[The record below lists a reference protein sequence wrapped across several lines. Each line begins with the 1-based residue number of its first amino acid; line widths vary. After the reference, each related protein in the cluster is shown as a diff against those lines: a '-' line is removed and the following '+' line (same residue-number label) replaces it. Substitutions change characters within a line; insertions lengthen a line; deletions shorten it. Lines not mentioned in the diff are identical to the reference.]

1 MLVSPNAMHLLLKH
15 HVVAQHPA
23 VYFCVVMTVL
33 EDSFRLGRQRGY
45 YLIQSPDS
53 LSLRCSWSRQQVAAV
68 TAPARIHCFSSTS
81 GLGLPSRVH
90 ATGSSVKAW
99 AQKVWSSP
107 AMEKGE
113 GTSGCCGRSVS
124 PAQNRWWNVPLVSLG
139 SAGHSIKHIVP
150 LDHLAQMTTA
160 RCRNSKGGTL
170 TANRWVHQDLKGGD
184 WQFRPAEFR
193 RLNFW
198 TKFRARLVQSGG
210 LVPIFIDMWCLLTPW
225 LVTILRG
232 CLAELKLW
240 DLSRIF
246 GLMRV
251 W

>member
-45 YLIQSPDS
+45 YLVQSPDF
-53 LSLRCSWSRQQVAAV
+53 LTLHCSWSRQQVAAV
-68 TAPARIHCFSSTS
+68 TAPARIHCFSSNS
-81 GLGLPSRVH
+81 GLGLASRVH

-150 LDHLAQMTTA
+150 LDHLAQMTTE

-170 TANRWVHQDLKGGD
+170 TANRWVHQDLKRGIDSSG
-184 WQFRPAEFR
+184 Q
-193 RLNFW
+193 
-198 TKFRARLVQSGG
+198 QSFVA
-210 LVPIFIDMWCLLTPW
+210 L
-225 LVTILRG
+225 
-232 CLAELKLW
+232 
-240 DLSRIF
+240 IF
-246 GLMRV
+246 GPSSEQDLFKVADSFRFLLICGAF
-251 W
+251 WLHDSWPY